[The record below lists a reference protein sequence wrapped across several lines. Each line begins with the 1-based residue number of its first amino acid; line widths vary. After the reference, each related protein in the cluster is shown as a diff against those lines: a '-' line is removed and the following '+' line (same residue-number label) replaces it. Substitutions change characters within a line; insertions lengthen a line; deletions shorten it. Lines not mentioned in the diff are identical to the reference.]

1 MDFGPITVPV
11 TRPWMFF
18 ANDTPKVRLT
28 KGNMKKRK
36 GSWKISLRRMHL
48 KGKEKTM
55 KTNDSFRLKI
65 TGIDKVCAAG
75 EEFGR
80 NRQIVL
86 E

>member
-1 MDFGPITVPV
+1 M
-11 TRPWMFF
+11 R
-18 ANDTPKVRLT
+18 
-28 KGNMKKRK
+28 
-36 GSWKISLRRMHL
+36 L